1 MVIYVYKIA
10 KIHQTECLRSVH
22 ITVCKLHLK
31 IDILITYQMPDSVQR
46 TGDIVIN
53 KTLLS

>member
-1 MVIYVYKIA
+1 MYVYKIA
-10 KIHQTECLRSVH
+10 KIHQTACLRSVH

-31 IDILITYQMPDSVQR
+31 IDILPTYQVPDSVQL
-46 TGDIVIN
+46 TGDTVIN

>member
-1 MVIYVYKIA
+1 MVIYVYTIA

-31 IDILITYQMPDSVQR
+31 IDILPTYQVPDSVQL
-46 TGDIVIN
+46 TGDTVIN